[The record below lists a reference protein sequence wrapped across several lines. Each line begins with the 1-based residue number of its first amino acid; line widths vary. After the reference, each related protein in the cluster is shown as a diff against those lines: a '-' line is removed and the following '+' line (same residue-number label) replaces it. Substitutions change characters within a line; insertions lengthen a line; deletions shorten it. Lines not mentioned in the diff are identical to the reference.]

1 MLHKISHKILLSKN
15 IMTRSIQKPMQKLN
29 FRIISFILKL
39 RDVFYPPKYIL
50 KDIRIN
56 PGDTVLDFGCG
67 PGSYSV
73 AIAELLQGTGK
84 IFAIDNHPLAIE
96 HVCQIARKKKLQN
109 IQTILSDCDTGLPSN
124 SIDIIL
130 LYYIFNDLKNSE
142 KVLWELYRV
151 LKPDGILSFS
161 EYNIKKISSRFEKKN
176 LFKLQ
181 KKNEITHTFL
191 KNSCLA
197 LVN

>member
-1 MLHKISHKILLSKN
+1 MTSHL
-15 IMTRSIQKPMQKLN
+15 QKPMHELN
-29 FRIISFILKL
+29 FRIISFILYL
-39 RDVFYPPKYIL
+39 RDIFYPPKYIL

-73 AIAELLQGTGK
+73 AIAELLRGTGK
-84 IFAIDNHPLAIE
+84 IFAIDTHPLAIKK
-96 HVCQIARKKKLQN
+96 VCQIARKKKLQN

-124 SIDIIL
+124 SVDVIL
-130 LYYIFNDLKNSE
+130 LYYIFNDLENSDR
-142 KVLWELYRV
+142 VIRELHRV
-151 LKPDGILSFS
+151 LKPEGLLSFS
-161 EYNIKKISSRFEKKN
+161 EYNINKISSRFEKKN
-176 LFKLQ
+176 LFKLE

-197 LVN
+197 LIN

>member
-1 MLHKISHKILLSKN
+1 MVTLQ
-15 IMTRSIQKPMQKLN
+15 IQKPMHALN

-50 KDIRIN
+50 RDIKIN

-67 PGSYSV
+67 PGSYSI
-73 AIAELLQGTGK
+73 AIAELLRGSGK
-84 IFAIDNHPLAIE
+84 IIAIDVHPLAIKQ
-96 HVCQIARKKKLQN
+96 VCQSARKKKLQN

-124 SIDIIL
+124 SVDIIL

-142 KVLWELYRV
+142 RILQELHRV
-151 LKPDGILSFS
+151 LKPNGILSFS
-161 EYNIKKISSRFEKKN
+161 EYNINKISSRFEDKN

-191 KNSCLA
+191 KNPCLA
-197 LVN
+197 IIN